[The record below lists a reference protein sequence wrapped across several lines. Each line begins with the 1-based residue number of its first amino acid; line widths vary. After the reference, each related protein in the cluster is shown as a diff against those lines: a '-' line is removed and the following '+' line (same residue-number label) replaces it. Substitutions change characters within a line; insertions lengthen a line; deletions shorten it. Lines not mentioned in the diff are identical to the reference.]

1 MKKHNFSS
9 GPSILPQEV
18 FEKASQ
24 AVLNYNNT
32 GLSILEISHR
42 SDEFLQILSHA
53 KQLVL
58 ELLQLDTKQY
68 SVLFLQGGASMEF
81 CRIPQ
86 NLLRKNGKAGY
97 VNTGTW
103 ANNAFTE
110 AQQFG
115 EVIEIASTKNLQ
127 YNSLPKFFDIPDN
140 LDYVHFTSNN
150 TIYGTQFK
158 TFPKTNIP
166 LVCDMSSD
174 IFSRNLDFSQFD
186 LIYAGAQ
193 KNIGPS
199 GTTLIVVKNSILGK
213 TGRKISSIMD
223 YQKHIEKKSMFN
235 TPAVFP
241 IYVSLLTM
249 QWLKNMGGIQA
260 IETINIQKANLLYQ
274 EIDRNPLLRGT
285 ANKDDRSL
293 MNVTFVLNNSNY
305 ENIFDKLCLEANI
318 SGIKGHRTV
327 GGYRASIYNAMPIES
342 VQALVDVMQ
351 KLEQNI

>member
-1 MKKHNFSS
+1 
-9 GPSILPQEV
+9 
-18 FEKASQ
+18 
-24 AVLNYNNT
+24 
-32 GLSILEISHR
+32 
-42 SDEFLQILSHA
+42 
-53 KQLVL
+53 
-58 ELLQLDTKQY
+58 
-68 SVLFLQGGASMEF
+68 
-81 CRIPQ
+81 
-86 NLLRKNGKAGY
+86 
-97 VNTGTW
+97 
-103 ANNAFTE
+103 
-110 AQQFG
+110 
-115 EVIEIASTKNLQ
+115 
-127 YNSLPKFFDIPDN
+127 
-140 LDYVHFTSNN
+140 
-150 TIYGTQFK
+150 
-158 TFPKTNIP
+158 
-166 LVCDMSSD
+166 
-174 IFSRNLDFSQFD
+174 
-186 LIYAGAQ
+186 
-193 KNIGPS
+193 
-199 GTTLIVVKNSILGK
+199 
-213 TGRKISSIMD
+213 
-223 YQKHIEKKSMFN
+223 MFN